1 MWFHFRGKWTGMI
14 SLDASAFSGAWRG
27 RRKGG
32 CALPDGDMMKKR
44 IFALFCALLMLLGLV
59 STAGAESTVS
69 TLPIKVELDFSKYQ
83 FTAPE
88 EITVT
93 IRVTNVT
100 DEKFTSPVSVL
111 DPNGSIIEAF
121 GTPLLDA
128 GASQSCTIAWNVTQA
143 DLNAGQLAFR
153 VRYPRKDENGI
164 VSNASNNFVK
174 RISQV
179 QAEPEIQVS
188 RTITPGIAR
197 KGQEVSVVY
206 EIRNVGTVDVTGVR
220 IKESSAVSSN
230 TASIGAI
237 PAGEKKSHTFT
248 VTMGTKNITSN
259 ATVTYS
265 AGGKSYTEKVADAA
279 IKYGTVNLTAT
290 LTADRKGGNVGDEV
304 KLTLT
309 LKNTGKKNI
318 TGITVTDPTL
328 NTVFTDV
335 TVEAGKTVKLE
346 KTITMTETAEYQFTV
361 TGMEGK
367 TGIETA
373 TGRLPLTAID
383 PAKAPSLT
391 VETTASTD
399 VVFTLPSVI
408 RFTTTVTNTGNYDAK
423 NITVSSSGVSLANIA
438 LLAPGESFTTMR
450 DVQVNMVG
458 KFRFDATLRN
468 ELDEATT
475 FEGNIIQVQQA
486 APTSVPTQ
494 VPVTT
499 PQPFVAEE
507 LPTEDTL
514 PAAVT
519 TFQGV
524 LTTLYYIFAV
534 LAVISAVL
542 LAVSI
547 AGRVM
552 NRPKDGQEQL
562 QLSERRNY
570 TEEVPEDERV
580 MIADESENAP
590 EAEEKPE
597 TAEAAD
603 TVQTADDVAAN
614 EKPASAEAQQVFT
627 ADDMAEDGD
636 AMEDAK
642 AQIYGRSKRGR
653 Q

>member
-1 MWFHFRGKWTGMI
+1 
-14 SLDASAFSGAWRG
+14 
-27 RRKGG
+27 
-32 CALPDGDMMKKR
+32 
-44 IFALFCALLMLLGLV
+44 MLTGLV
-59 STAGAESTVS
+59 SIAGAESTAS

-220 IKESSAVSSN
+220 IKESSAVASN

-265 AGGKSYTEKVADAA
+265 AGGKSYTEKVADAT

-290 LTADRKGGNVGDEV
+290 LTATLTADRKGGNIGDEV

-361 TGMEGK
+361 TGMEGT

-408 RFTTTVTNTGNYDAK
+408 RFTITVTNTGNYDAK
-423 NITVSSSGVSLANIA
+423 SISVLSSGVTLASIA
-438 LLAPGESFTTMR
+438 QLAPGESFTTMR

-597 TAEAAD
+597 TAETAD
-603 TVQTADDVAAN
+603 AVQTADDVAAN

>member
-1 MWFHFRGKWTGMI
+1 
-14 SLDASAFSGAWRG
+14 
-27 RRKGG
+27 
-32 CALPDGDMMKKR
+32 
-44 IFALFCALLMLLGLV
+44 MLLGLV

-206 EIRNVGTVDVTGVR
+206 EIGTVDVTGVR

-290 LTADRKGGNVGDEV
+290 LTADRKGGNIGDEV

-597 TAEAAD
+597 TAETAD
-603 TVQTADDVAAN
+603 AVQTADDVAAN

>member
-1 MWFHFRGKWTGMI
+1 
-14 SLDASAFSGAWRG
+14 
-27 RRKGG
+27 
-32 CALPDGDMMKKR
+32 
-44 IFALFCALLMLLGLV
+44 MLTGLV
-59 STAGAESTVS
+59 SIAGAESTAS

-335 TVEAGKTVKLE
+335 TVDAGKTVKLE

-361 TGMEGK
+361 TGMEGT
-367 TGIETA
+367 TG
-373 TGRLPLTAID
+373 ID

-408 RFTTTVTNTGNYDAK
+408 RFTITVTNTGNYDAK
-423 NITVSSSGVSLANIA
+423 KITVSSSGVSLASIA
-438 LLAPGESFTTMR
+438 QLAPGESFTTMR

-458 KFRFDATLRN
+458 KFRFDATLSN
-468 ELDEATT
+468 ELGEATT

-486 APTSVPTQ
+486 APTSAPTQ

-597 TAEAAD
+597 TAETAD
-603 TVQTADDVAAN
+603 AVQTADDVAAN

>member
-1 MWFHFRGKWTGMI
+1 
-14 SLDASAFSGAWRG
+14 
-27 RRKGG
+27 
-32 CALPDGDMMKKR
+32 
-44 IFALFCALLMLLGLV
+44 MLLGLV
-59 STAGAESTVS
+59 STAGAESTAS

-279 IKYGTVNLTAT
+279 IKYGTVNLNAT

-423 NITVSSSGVSLANIA
+423 NITVSSSGVSLAN
-438 LLAPGESFTTMR
+438 FTTMR

-597 TAEAAD
+597 TAETAD
-603 TVQTADDVAAN
+603 AVQTADDVAAN

-627 ADDMAEDGD
+627 VDDMAEDGD

>member
-1 MWFHFRGKWTGMI
+1 
-14 SLDASAFSGAWRG
+14 
-27 RRKGG
+27 
-32 CALPDGDMMKKR
+32 
-44 IFALFCALLMLLGLV
+44 MLTGLV
-59 STAGAESTVS
+59 SIAGAESTAS

-206 EIRNVGTVDVTGVR
+206 EIRNVGTVDVTGMR

-265 AGGKSYTEKVADAA
+265 AGGKSYTEKVADAT

-335 TVEAGKTVKLE
+335 TVDAGKTVKLE

-361 TGMEGK
+361 TGMEG
-367 TGIETA
+367 TNGIETA

-408 RFTTTVTNTGNYDAK
+408 RFTITVTNTGNYDAK
-423 NITVSSSGVSLANIA
+423 KITVLSSGVSLANIA
-438 LLAPGESFTTMR
+438 QLAPGESFTTMR

-458 KFRFDATLRN
+458 KFRFDATLSN
-468 ELDEATT
+468 ELGEATT

-486 APTSVPTQ
+486 APTSAPTQ

-542 LAVSI
+542 LAASI

-597 TAEAAD
+597 TAETAD
-603 TVQTADDVAAN
+603 AVQTADDVAAN
-614 EKPASAEAQQVFT
+614 EKPASAETQQVFT

>member
-1 MWFHFRGKWTGMI
+1 
-14 SLDASAFSGAWRG
+14 
-27 RRKGG
+27 
-32 CALPDGDMMKKR
+32 
-44 IFALFCALLMLLGLV
+44 MLTGLV
-59 STAGAESTVS
+59 SIAGAESTAS

-230 TASIGAI
+230 TASVGAI

-248 VTMGTKNITSN
+248 VTMGT
-259 ATVTYS
+259 
-265 AGGKSYTEKVADAA
+265 
-279 IKYGTVNLTAT
+279 
-290 LTADRKGGNVGDEV
+290 
-304 KLTLT
+304 
-309 LKNTGKKNI
+309 KNI

-361 TGMEGK
+361 TGMEG
-367 TGIETA
+367 TNGIETA

-408 RFTTTVTNTGNYDAK
+408 RFTITVTNTGNYDAK
-423 NITVSSSGVSLANIA
+423 KITVSSSGVSLANIA
-438 LLAPGESFTTMR
+438 QLAPGESFTTMR

-458 KFRFDATLRN
+458 KFRFDATLSN
-468 ELDEATT
+468 ELGEATT

-486 APTSVPTQ
+486 APTSAPTQ

-542 LAVSI
+542 LAASI

-597 TAEAAD
+597 TAETAD
-603 TVQTADDVAAN
+603 AVQTADDVAAN

>member
-1 MWFHFRGKWTGMI
+1 
-14 SLDASAFSGAWRG
+14 
-27 RRKGG
+27 
-32 CALPDGDMMKKR
+32 
-44 IFALFCALLMLLGLV
+44 MLTGLV
-59 STAGAESTVS
+59 SIAGAESTAS

-265 AGGKSYTEKVADAA
+265 AGGKSYTEKVADAT

-335 TVEAGKTVKLE
+335 TVDAGKTVKLE

-361 TGMEGK
+361 TGMEG
-367 TGIETA
+367 TA

-423 NITVSSSGVSLANIA
+423 KITVLSSGVTLASIA
-438 LLAPGESFTTMR
+438 QLAPGESFTTMR

-458 KFRFDATLRN
+458 KFRFDATLSN
-468 ELDEATT
+468 ELGEATT

-486 APTSVPTQ
+486 APTSAPTQ

-542 LAVSI
+542 LAASI

-597 TAEAAD
+597 TAETAD
-603 TVQTADDVAAN
+603 AVQTADDVAAN

>member
-1 MWFHFRGKWTGMI
+1 
-14 SLDASAFSGAWRG
+14 
-27 RRKGG
+27 
-32 CALPDGDMMKKR
+32 
-44 IFALFCALLMLLGLV
+44 MLTGLV
-59 STAGAESTVS
+59 SIAGAESTAS

-265 AGGKSYTEKVADAA
+265 AGGKSYTEKVADAT

-335 TVEAGKTVKLE
+335 TVDAGKTVKLE

-361 TGMEGK
+361 TGMEGT

-408 RFTTTVTNTGNYDAK
+408 RFTITVTNTGNYDAK
-423 NITVSSSGVSLANIA
+423 KITVSSSGVSLASIA
-438 LLAPGESFTTMR
+438 QLAPGESFTTMR

-458 KFRFDATLRN
+458 KFRFDATLSN
-468 ELDEATT
+468 ELGEATT

-486 APTSVPTQ
+486 APTSAPTQ

-499 PQPFVAEE
+499 PQPFVA
-507 LPTEDTL
+507 EDTL

-542 LAVSI
+542 LAASI

-597 TAEAAD
+597 TAETAD
-603 TVQTADDVAAN
+603 AVQTADDVAAN

>member
-1 MWFHFRGKWTGMI
+1 
-14 SLDASAFSGAWRG
+14 
-27 RRKGG
+27 
-32 CALPDGDMMKKR
+32 
-44 IFALFCALLMLLGLV
+44 MLLGLV

-265 AGGKSYTEKVADAA
+265 AGGKSYTEKVPDAT

-335 TVEAGKTVKLE
+335 TVDAGKTVKLE

-361 TGMEGK
+361 TGMEGT

-408 RFTTTVTNTGNYDAK
+408 RFTITVTNTGNYDAK
-423 NITVSSSGVSLANIA
+423 KITVSSSGVSLASIA
-438 LLAPGESFTTMR
+438 QLAPGESFTTMR

-458 KFRFDATLRN
+458 KFRFDATLSN
-468 ELDEATT
+468 ELGEATT

-486 APTSVPTQ
+486 APTSAPTQ

-597 TAEAAD
+597 TAETAD
-603 TVQTADDVAAN
+603 AVQTADDVAAN

>member
-1 MWFHFRGKWTGMI
+1 
-14 SLDASAFSGAWRG
+14 
-27 RRKGG
+27 
-32 CALPDGDMMKKR
+32 
-44 IFALFCALLMLLGLV
+44 MLTGLV
-59 STAGAESTVS
+59 SIAGAESTAS

-88 EITVT
+88 KITVT

-220 IKESSAVSSN
+220 IKESSAVSPN

-265 AGGKSYTEKVADAA
+265 AGGKSYTEKVADAT

-361 TGMEGK
+361 TGMEGT

-383 PAKAPSLT
+383 PAKAPSLM

-408 RFTTTVTNTGNYDAK
+408 RFTITVTNTGNYDAK
-423 NITVSSSGVSLANIA
+423 KITVSSSGVSLASIA
-438 LLAPGESFTTMR
+438 QLAPGESFTTMR

-458 KFRFDATLRN
+458 KFRFDATLSN
-468 ELDEATT
+468 ELGEATT
-475 FEGNIIQVQQA
+475 FEGNII
-486 APTSVPTQ
+486 Q

-597 TAEAAD
+597 TAETAD
-603 TVQTADDVAAN
+603 AVQTADDVAAN

>member
-1 MWFHFRGKWTGMI
+1 
-14 SLDASAFSGAWRG
+14 
-27 RRKGG
+27 
-32 CALPDGDMMKKR
+32 
-44 IFALFCALLMLLGLV
+44 MLTGLV
-59 STAGAESTVS
+59 SIAGAESTAS

-188 RTITPGIAR
+188 RTITPGM
-197 KGQEVSVVY
+197 GQEVSVVY

-265 AGGKSYTEKVADAA
+265 AGGKSYTEKVADAT

-290 LTADRKGGNVGDEV
+290 LTADRKGGNIGDEV

-335 TVEAGKTVKLE
+335 TVDAGKTVKLE

-361 TGMEGK
+361 TGMEG
-367 TGIETA
+367 TNGIETA

-423 NITVSSSGVSLANIA
+423 KITVSSSGVSLASIA
-438 LLAPGESFTTMR
+438 QLAPGESFTTMR

-458 KFRFDATLRN
+458 KFRFDATLSN
-468 ELDEATT
+468 ELGEATT

-486 APTSVPTQ
+486 APTSAPTQ

-542 LAVSI
+542 LAASI

-597 TAEAAD
+597 TAETAD
-603 TVQTADDVAAN
+603 AVQTADDVAAN

>member
-1 MWFHFRGKWTGMI
+1 
-14 SLDASAFSGAWRG
+14 
-27 RRKGG
+27 
-32 CALPDGDMMKKR
+32 
-44 IFALFCALLMLLGLV
+44 MLTGLV
-59 STAGAESTVS
+59 SIAGAESTAS

-206 EIRNVGTVDVTGVR
+206 EIRNVDVTGVR

-265 AGGKSYTEKVADAA
+265 AGGKSYTEKVADAT

-290 LTADRKGGNVGDEV
+290 LTADRKGGNIGDEV

-335 TVEAGKTVKLE
+335 TVDAGKTVKLE

-361 TGMEGK
+361 TGMEGT

-408 RFTTTVTNTGNYDAK
+408 RFTITVTNTGNYDAK
-423 NITVSSSGVSLANIA
+423 KITVSSSGVSLASIA
-438 LLAPGESFTTMR
+438 QLAPGESFTTMR

-458 KFRFDATLRN
+458 KFRFDATLSN
-468 ELDEATT
+468 ELGEATT

-486 APTSVPTQ
+486 APTSAPTQ

-542 LAVSI
+542 LAASI

-597 TAEAAD
+597 TAETAD
-603 TVQTADDVAAN
+603 AVQTADDVAAN

>member
-1 MWFHFRGKWTGMI
+1 
-14 SLDASAFSGAWRG
+14 
-27 RRKGG
+27 
-32 CALPDGDMMKKR
+32 
-44 IFALFCALLMLLGLV
+44 MLTGLV
-59 STAGAESTVS
+59 SIAGAESTAS

-265 AGGKSYTEKVADAA
+265 AGGKSYTEKVADAT

-335 TVEAGKTVKLE
+335 TVDAGKME

-361 TGMEGK
+361 TGMEGT

-408 RFTTTVTNTGNYDAK
+408 RFTITVTNTGNYDAK
-423 NITVSSSGVSLANIA
+423 KITVSSSGVSLASIA
-438 LLAPGESFTTMR
+438 QIAPGESFTTMR

-458 KFRFDATLRN
+458 KFRFDATLSN
-468 ELDEATT
+468 ELGEATT

-486 APTSVPTQ
+486 APTSAPTQ

-542 LAVSI
+542 LAASI

-597 TAEAAD
+597 TAETAD
-603 TVQTADDVAAN
+603 AVQTADDVAAN

>member
-1 MWFHFRGKWTGMI
+1 
-14 SLDASAFSGAWRG
+14 
-27 RRKGG
+27 
-32 CALPDGDMMKKR
+32 
-44 IFALFCALLMLLGLV
+44 MLTGLV
-59 STAGAESTVS
+59 SIAGAESTAS

-265 AGGKSYTEKVADAA
+265 AGGKSYTEKVADAT

-335 TVEAGKTVKLE
+335 TVDAGKTVKLE

-361 TGMEGK
+361 TGMEG
-367 TGIETA
+367 TNGIETA

-408 RFTTTVTNTGNYDAK
+408 RFTITVTTGNYDAK
-423 NITVSSSGVSLANIA
+423 KITVSSSGVSLASIA
-438 LLAPGESFTTMR
+438 QLAPGESFTTMR

-458 KFRFDATLRN
+458 KFRFDATLSN
-468 ELDEATT
+468 ELGEATT

-486 APTSVPTQ
+486 APTSAPTQ

-542 LAVSI
+542 LAASI

-597 TAEAAD
+597 TAETAD
-603 TVQTADDVAAN
+603 AVQTADDVAAN

>member
-1 MWFHFRGKWTGMI
+1 
-14 SLDASAFSGAWRG
+14 
-27 RRKGG
+27 
-32 CALPDGDMMKKR
+32 
-44 IFALFCALLMLLGLV
+44 
-59 STAGAESTVS
+59 
-69 TLPIKVELDFSKYQ
+69 
-83 FTAPE
+83 
-88 EITVT
+88 
-93 IRVTNVT
+93 
-100 DEKFTSPVSVL
+100 
-111 DPNGSIIEAF
+111 
-121 GTPLLDA
+121 
-128 GASQSCTIAWNVTQA
+128 
-143 DLNAGQLAFR
+143 
-153 VRYPRKDENGI
+153 
-164 VSNASNNFVK
+164 
-174 RISQV
+174 
-179 QAEPEIQVS
+179 
-188 RTITPGIAR
+188 
-197 KGQEVSVVY
+197 
-206 EIRNVGTVDVTGVR
+206 
-220 IKESSAVSSN
+220 
-230 TASIGAI
+230 
-237 PAGEKKSHTFT
+237 
-248 VTMGTKNITSN
+248 
-259 ATVTYS
+259 
-265 AGGKSYTEKVADAA
+265 
-279 IKYGTVNLTAT
+279 
-290 LTADRKGGNVGDEV
+290 
-304 KLTLT
+304 
-309 LKNTGKKNI
+309 
-318 TGITVTDPTL
+318 
-328 NTVFTDV
+328 
-335 TVEAGKTVKLE
+335 
-346 KTITMTETAEYQFTV
+346 
-361 TGMEGK
+361 
-367 TGIETA
+367 
-373 TGRLPLTAID
+373 
-383 PAKAPSLT
+383 
-391 VETTASTD
+391 
-399 VVFTLPSVI
+399 
-408 RFTTTVTNTGNYDAK
+408 
-423 NITVSSSGVSLANIA
+423 
-438 LLAPGESFTTMR
+438 MR

-519 TFQGV
+519 TFQSV

-603 TVQTADDVAAN
+603 TVQTADDVAAD

-642 AQIYGRSKRGR
+642 AQISAAASADASNTDFFAPVSEKTADRGFVSLCDDFVTFFAKSMFFFAFCAEYGIIRNWFIIPRCRWKIGDDIRLTRRTKLCLTS
-653 Q
+653 

>member
-1 MWFHFRGKWTGMI
+1 
-14 SLDASAFSGAWRG
+14 
-27 RRKGG
+27 
-32 CALPDGDMMKKR
+32 
-44 IFALFCALLMLLGLV
+44 MLTGLV
-59 STAGAESTVS
+59 SIAGAESTAS

-265 AGGKSYTEKVADAA
+265 AGSKSYTEKVADAT
-279 IKYGTVNLTAT
+279 IKYGMVNLTAT
-290 LTADRKGGNVGDEV
+290 LTADRKGGNIGDEV

-335 TVEAGKTVKLE
+335 TVDAGKTVKLE

-361 TGMEGK
+361 TGMEG
-367 TGIETA
+367 TNGIETA

-423 NITVSSSGVSLANIA
+423 NITVSSSGVSLASIA

-458 KFRFDATLRN
+458 KFRFDATLSN
-468 ELDEATT
+468 ELGEATS
-475 FEGNIIQVQQA
+475 FGGNIIQV
-486 APTSVPTQ
+486 
-494 VPVTT
+494 
-499 PQPFVAEE
+499 QPFVAEE

-542 LAVSI
+542 LAASI

-580 MIADESENAP
+580 MIADESENAS

-597 TAEAAD
+597 TAETAD
-603 TVQTADDVAAN
+603 AVQTADDVAAN

>member
-1 MWFHFRGKWTGMI
+1 
-14 SLDASAFSGAWRG
+14 
-27 RRKGG
+27 
-32 CALPDGDMMKKR
+32 MMKKR
-44 IFALFCALLMLLGLV
+44 IFAFFCVLLMLTGLV
-59 STAGAESTVS
+59 SIAGAESTAS

-111 DPNGSIIEAF
+111 DPNGNIIEAF

-128 GASQSCTIAWNVTQA
+128 GASQSCTISWSVTQA

-179 QAEPEIQVS
+179 QADPEIQVT

-197 KGQEVSVVY
+197 KGQEVSVLY
-206 EIRNVGTVDVTGVR
+206 EIRNVGTVDVTNVR
-220 IKESSAVSSN
+220 IKEASGVSSS
-230 TASIGAI
+230 TASVGTI
-237 PAGEKKSHTFT
+237 PAGEKKSYTFT

-259 ATVTYS
+259 ASITY
-265 AGGKSYTEKVADAA
+265 AANGKSYTEKVADAA
-279 IKYGTVNLTAT
+279 IKYGTVNLTAA
-290 LTADRKGGNVGDEV
+290 LTSDRKGGNVGDEV
-304 KLTLT
+304 KLTLK
-309 LKNTGKKNI
+309 LKNTGKKNM
-318 TGITVTDPTL
+318 TGITVTDATL
-328 NTVFTDV
+328 GTVFTDV
-335 TVEAGKTVKLE
+335 AVDAGKTVTLE
-346 KTITMTETAEYQFTV
+346 KTITVTETAEYQFTV
-361 TGMEGK
+361 TGMEGT
-367 TGIETA
+367 TGVETA
-373 TGRLPLTAID
+373 TGRISLIAID
-383 PAKAPSLT
+383 PAKAPNLQ

-399 VVFTLPSVI
+399 VVYTLPSVI
-408 RFTTTVTNTGNYDAK
+408 RFTTTVTNVGNYDAK
-423 NITVSSSGVSLANIA
+423 NITVSASGVSLASIA
-438 LLAPGESFTTMR
+438 QLTPGESFTTMR

-458 KFRFDATLRN
+458 QFRFDATLRN
-468 ELDEATT
+468 ELDEPTT
-475 FEGNIIQVQQA
+475 FEGNIIQVRQA

-499 PQPFVAEE
+499 PQPFSPEE
-507 LPTEDTL
+507 LPTEDDL

-562 QLSERRNY
+562 QLNERRDY
-570 TEEVPEDERV
+570 TEEVPENERV
-580 MIADESENAP
+580 MLPDDREDAP
-590 EAEEKPE
+590 EADEKPE
-597 TAEAAD
+597 AAD
-603 TVQTADDVAAN
+603 AVQTADDVAADDA
-614 EKPASAEAQQVFT
+614 PVSADQQVFT
-627 ADDMAEDGD
+627 TDDMQEEGG

-642 AQIYGRSKRGR
+642 AQIYGRSKRSR

>member
-1 MWFHFRGKWTGMI
+1 
-14 SLDASAFSGAWRG
+14 
-27 RRKGG
+27 
-32 CALPDGDMMKKR
+32 
-44 IFALFCALLMLLGLV
+44 MLTGLV
-59 STAGAESTVS
+59 SIAGAESTAS

-265 AGGKSYTEKVADAA
+265 AGGKSYTEKVTDAT

-290 LTADRKGGNVGDEV
+290 LTADRKGGNIGDEV

-361 TGMEGK
+361 TGMEG
-367 TGIETA
+367 TNGIETA

-408 RFTTTVTNTGNYDAK
+408 RFTITVTNTGNYDAK
-423 NITVSSSGVSLANIA
+423 KITVSSSGVSLASIA
-438 LLAPGESFTTMR
+438 QLAPGESFTTMR

-486 APTSVPTQ
+486 APTSAPTQ

-597 TAEAAD
+597 TAETPDA
-603 TVQTADDVAAN
+603 VQTADDVAAN

>member
-1 MWFHFRGKWTGMI
+1 
-14 SLDASAFSGAWRG
+14 
-27 RRKGG
+27 
-32 CALPDGDMMKKR
+32 
-44 IFALFCALLMLLGLV
+44 MLTGLV
-59 STAGAESTVS
+59 SIAGAESTAS

-230 TASIGAI
+230 TANTASIGAI

-265 AGGKSYTEKVADAA
+265 AGGKSYTEKVADAT

-335 TVEAGKTVKLE
+335 TVDAGKTVKLE

-361 TGMEGK
+361 TGMEG
-367 TGIETA
+367 TNGIETA

-423 NITVSSSGVSLANIA
+423 KITVSSSGVSLANIA
-438 LLAPGESFTTMR
+438 QLAPGESFTTMR

-458 KFRFDATLRN
+458 KFRFDATLSN
-468 ELDEATT
+468 ELGEATT

-486 APTSVPTQ
+486 APTSAPTQ

-597 TAEAAD
+597 TAETAD
-603 TVQTADDVAAN
+603 AVQTADDVAAN

>member
-1 MWFHFRGKWTGMI
+1 
-14 SLDASAFSGAWRG
+14 
-27 RRKGG
+27 
-32 CALPDGDMMKKR
+32 
-44 IFALFCALLMLLGLV
+44 MLLGLV
-59 STAGAESTVS
+59 SIAGAESTAS

-265 AGGKSYTEKVADAA
+265 AGGKSYTEKVADAT

-335 TVEAGKTVKLE
+335 TVDAGKTVKLE

-361 TGMEGK
+361 TGMEGT

-391 VETTASTD
+391 VETTASTTD

-408 RFTTTVTNTGNYDAK
+408 RFTITVTNTGNYDAK
-423 NITVSSSGVSLANIA
+423 KITVLSSGVTLASIA
-438 LLAPGESFTTMR
+438 QLAPGESFTTMR

-458 KFRFDATLRN
+458 KFRFDATLSN
-468 ELDEATT
+468 ELGEATT

-486 APTSVPTQ
+486 APTSAPTQ

-597 TAEAAD
+597 TAETTDA
-603 TVQTADDVAAN
+603 VQTADDVAAN

>member
-1 MWFHFRGKWTGMI
+1 
-14 SLDASAFSGAWRG
+14 
-27 RRKGG
+27 
-32 CALPDGDMMKKR
+32 
-44 IFALFCALLMLLGLV
+44 MLLGLV
-59 STAGAESTVS
+59 STAGAESAAS

-265 AGGKSYTEKVADAA
+265 AGGKSYTEKVTDAT

-290 LTADRKGGNVGDEV
+290 LTADRKGGNIGDEV

-361 TGMEGK
+361 TGMEGT

-408 RFTTTVTNTGNYDAK
+408 RFTITVTNTGNYDAK
-423 NITVSSSGVSLANIA
+423 SISVLSSGVTLASIA
-438 LLAPGESFTTMR
+438 QLAPGESFTTMR

-499 PQPFVAEE
+499 PQPFEVDE
-507 LPTEDTL
+507 LPTEDNL

-590 EAEEKPE
+590 EAEKKPE

-603 TVQTADDVAAN
+603 AVQTADDVAAN